1 MYAFKDTF
9 SLIPSGPPGILNF
22 FSLAVILLFTY
33 NDIRD
38 YLIYIYYY
46 IHYVLYSTPLD
57 PFILI
62 VVLTLEVKKKS

>member
-46 IHYVLYSTPLD
+46 IRYVLYSTPLD
-57 PFILI
+57 RFILI